1 MPNGDQIRV
10 RIAGKSVT
18 LSKEMVERTM
28 REATPEPIKK
38 WWVSIGGVHFP
49 IKQVLSAVIGL
60 PTAAFIS
67 TDAYRVL
74 RRLGFDIKS

>member
-1 MPNGDQIRV
+1 MNAQNQLRFT
-10 RIAGKSVT
+10 IAGKHVT
-18 LSKEMVERTM
+18 LSKQMVEDAM
-28 REATPEPIKK
+28 KEVTPEPIKK

-49 IKQVLSAVIGL
+49 IKQVVAAVIGL

-74 RRLGFDIKS
+74 RRLGFEIKS